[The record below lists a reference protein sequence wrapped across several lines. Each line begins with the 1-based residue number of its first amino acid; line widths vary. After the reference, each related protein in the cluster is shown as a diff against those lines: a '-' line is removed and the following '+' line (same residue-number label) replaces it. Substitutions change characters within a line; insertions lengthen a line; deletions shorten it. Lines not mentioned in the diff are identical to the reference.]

1 MNDPSKTIGFELLPK
16 PDNAD
21 LFFDIEG
28 YPMYYDSSE
37 KSSGLEYLFGV
48 FYRSFD
54 KYFFKEVFSN

>member
-37 KSSGLEYLFGV
+37 KSSGLEYLFV
-48 FYRSFD
+48 FL
-54 KYFFKEVFSN
+54 